1 MTQNKKKISKS
12 QEIRRQWIQRQLDT
26 GASQGYIVEER
37 PEREQTRIRVTA
49 GGNQVQPNA
58 GATRVTAGDGTSTVV
73 YPVLYSLAYRKAWK
87 KISDE
92 HYNR

>member
-1 MTQNKKKISKS
+1 MTQNKKISKS
-12 QEIRRQWIQRQLDT
+12 QEIRRQWIQRLDT

-49 GGNQVQPNA
+49 GGNQVQSNA

>member
-1 MTQNKKKISKS
+1 MTQSKKKISKS
-12 QEIRRQWIQRQLDT
+12 RFDT
-26 GASQGYIVEER
+26 GASQAVTYPRYTVKER

-49 GGNQVQPNA
+49 GGNQVQSNA